1 MVNVGGTLRT
11 LIRIASW
18 ATPHVKEW
26 RRRRNFHRD
35 EAFRNL
41 NCRNWPEAESHFL
54 AAIADRRQPPF
65 QLLDLVIGLKESQRK
80 QGRLD
85 DAEKTSRT
93 AIDIAVSMKDAG
105 AHARALD
112 ALLDIFMDQNRHDE
126 AVDTATLI
134 ERLERARSKPD
145 LARIVGCTRK
155 LACVLH
161 QSQRKEQATTAL
173 EKANRY
179 CQQVYGP
186 KHIETAHSWAELG
199 AIYREMD
206 DHASAQRCL
215 RLALKIYTPTLGPDS
230 PEVGEV
236 MSELASSLAASGQI
250 EEAVGEYERALA
262 LKNRQVG
269 GNPRQTAE
277 LQAGLAALY
286 VQASR
291 AAAARELLIP
301 AIATL
306 EKNPDVRFASA
317 LDTMALVEESMGR
330 IKEANSCRERAR
342 AIYAA

>member
-1 MVNVGGTLRT
+1 MG
-11 LIRIASW
+11 
-18 ATPHVKEW
+18 E
-26 RRRRNFHRD
+26 RRHS
-35 EAFRNL
+35 A
-41 NCRNWPEAESHFL
+41 HH
-54 AAIADRRQPPF
+54 
-65 QLLDLVIGLKESQRK
+65 LLDLVIGLKESQRK

-85 DAEKTSRT
+85 EAEKTSRS
-93 AIDIAVSMKDAG
+93 AIDIAVSMKNAG

-112 ALLDIFMDQNRHDE
+112 ALLDVFMDQGRYDE
-126 AVDTATLI
+126 AEHTASFI
-134 ERLERARSKPD
+134 ERLERSRRNPD
-145 LARIVGCTRK
+145 LGRIVGCTRK

-161 QSQRKEQATTAL
+161 QSQRKEQATAAL

-179 CQQVYGP
+179 CQQMYGP

-199 AIYREMD
+199 AIYREMA

-215 RLALKIYTPTLGPDS
+215 RLALKIYKPTLGPDS
-230 PEVGEV
+230 PEVGEA

-250 EEAVGEYERALA
+250 DEAVGEYERALA

-269 GNPRQTAE
+269 GDPRQTAE

-286 VQASR
+286 LQASR

-306 EKNPDVRFASA
+306 EKDPDARFAFA
-317 LDTMALVEESMGR
+317 LDTMALVEELMGR
-330 IKEANSCRERAR
+330 TKEANSCRERAR